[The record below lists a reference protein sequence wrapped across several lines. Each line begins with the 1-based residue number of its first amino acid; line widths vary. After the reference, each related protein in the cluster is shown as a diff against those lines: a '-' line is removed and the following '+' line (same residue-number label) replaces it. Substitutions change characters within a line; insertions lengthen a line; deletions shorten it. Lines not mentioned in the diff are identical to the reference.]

1 MSGEVVHF
9 EIPADD
15 PDRAREFYSSVL
27 GWKMSGVPELAYD
40 MVTTVETDDT
50 GMPTVPG
57 GINGGMM
64 RREGE
69 LRAPIVVA
77 AVEDI
82 DATLEKIGELGGST
96 VIPKQE
102 VMGMG
107 WNAYFRDPEGN
118 IIGLWQNAD
127 DADDADD
134 AGSAGSADGASAAAG
149 NDIGA

>member
-15 PDRAREFYSSVL
+15 PERARKFYSSVL
-27 GWKMSGVPELAYD
+27 GWKMSGVPEMAYD

-82 DATLEKIGELGGST
+82 DATLEKIGAHGGST
-96 VIPKQE
+96 VMPKQE

-127 DADDADD
+127 DA
-134 AGSAGSADGASAAAG
+134 GSTDGANAAAG